1 MGLFIVYIYIIPFS
15 KFLPNILLG
24 DNEIFIYG
32 RDRKQVW
39 YNVYYIIVN
48 QIFFYIL
55 MCGDWRMV
63 VDNEVYRKQEKNKD
77 NVRILVH

>member
-55 MCGDWRMV
+55 MCDEW
-63 VDNEVYRKQEKNKD
+63 
-77 NVRILVH
+77 L